1 MKKVYGQPQLT
12 VHGNVEAITQ
22 FGGSSSRKDVLLFN
36 GNVVSDPNT
45 LGSSDFTLT
54 PIPGR

>member
-22 FGGSSSRKDVLLFN
+22 FGGSASRKDVLVFSASVVIN
-36 GNVVSDPNT
+36 GT
-45 LGSSDFTLT
+45 GSGDFRAL
-54 PIPGR
+54 PL